1 MIYLAGT
8 DFSHLTNDELIKG
21 IQALDLPDY
30 IRSKA
35 YGVDVRET
43 LAQMTEMT
51 IQLGINMGLSPDD
64 AMSWARKIQDI
75 DEQLA
80 QKITQGEVNINH
92 FDEPTRKTFLEAQGI
107 DVNYVLGLGNVKPEN
122 TSFFE
127 IGKNMFDKT
136 NVFLG
141 KYVSGTSGTLVDSTT
156 YNATDYIGV
165 LPNTTY
171 TASDFYH
178 GAFYDGDKNFISAI
192 PAKDPGTT
200 VKTFETP
207 ANGHFIRLSLRPVDM
222 DTFQI
227 EKGNTS
233 TPYTE
238 YFQHIPLEHIEPLKP
253 NMITPLET
261 NFAEYSPNLFNMN
274 AISEGYYVSQTSG
287 NLIPS
292 ENYWASEPIIVEP
305 NQTYSLSF
313 TNSATRIAYFDE
325 NNQFILGILEPDNT
339 INTPVGANSIIISH
353 NSVHIK
359 PDLFQFEKGATS
371 TQHQPYGVKIK
382 DLIVPTQEEQGIT
395 INLPTTLYALVGEEL
410 NVYFDNIIEGRDIDY
425 DFDVTCS
432 IGAQYQNFYRLT
444 ASEVGSYDF
453 KIDVYKDRRLVS
465 SKETTIKVSS
475 KSAGSGVNLSILKI
489 GDSTTDNGKGVIK
502 LNENFSTD
510 VMDITCIGT
519 RGTSP
524 NLHEGRSGWTATRY
538 TTEDNAFLNP
548 TTRQFDFD
556 YYLTSNSFNV
566 PDVVFINLGI
576 NDMFHA
582 SDDFEAA
589 ITVEN
594 TLAKYQEMIDSIK
607 SVSEAPKVALGVTIP
622 PNYSQDPFGKSY
634 ANNQTRNRYKRNN
647 TLWVKSLIENF
658 DNRINEGIYLV
669 HIHVNLDTRYNMGLE
684 EIQVNARNTTTY
696 MSPIGNGGVHPV
708 ESGYWQI
715 ADVEWYFLKSLY

>member
-1 MIYLAGT
+1 MAGT
-8 DFSHLTNDELIKG
+8 DFSHLTNDELING
-21 IQALDLPDY
+21 IKVLDLPDY

-35 YGVDVRET
+35 YGIDVRET

-51 IQLGINMGLSPDD
+51 IQLGINMGLSPDE
-64 AMSWARKIQDI
+64 ALSWVRKLQDI
-75 DEQLA
+75 EAQLA
-80 QKITQGEVNINH
+80 QKTTKGEVNINH
-92 FDEPTRKTFLEAQGI
+92 FDEPTRQTFLEAQGI

-127 IGKNMFDKT
+127 IGKNMFDKA
-136 NVFLG
+136 NVISG
-141 KYVSGTSGTLVDSTT
+141 KYVSSTSGKLVDSET

-171 TASDFYH
+171 TSSVFYH
-178 GAFYDGDKNFISAI
+178 GAIYDGDKNFISAI
-192 PAKDPGTT
+192 PDKVAGTIG
-200 VKTFETP
+200 KTFETP

-222 DTFQI
+222 NTLQI
-227 EKGNTS
+227 EEGSAS
-233 TPYTE
+233 TTYTE

-261 NFAEYSPNLFNMN
+261 TFAEYSPNLFDMN

-287 NLIPS
+287 NLIES
-292 ENYWASEPIIVEP
+292 ENYWASEPIRVEP
-305 NQTYSLSF
+305 NQDYSLSEVH
-313 TNSATRIAYFDE
+313 SATRIAYFDE
-325 NNQFILGILEPDNT
+325 NKQFILGILQPDNT
-339 INTPVGANSIIISH
+339 INTPMGANSIIIS
-353 NSVHIK
+353 NSSPNIK
-359 PDLFQFEKGATS
+359 PDRFQFEKGT
-371 TQHQPYGVKIK
+371 TPTPYQPYGVKIK
-382 DLIVPTQEEQGIT
+382 DFILPTQEHQKIN
-395 INLPTTLYALVGEEL
+395 INLPTTLYALVGEEF
-410 NVYFDNIIEGRDIDY
+410 NVYFDNIIDGRDVDF

-453 KIDVYKDRRLVS
+453 KIDVYKNHHLVS
-465 SKETTIKVSS
+465 SKEATIKVSS

-548 TTRQFDFD
+548 STNQFDFN
-556 YYLTSNSFNV
+556 YYLTSNGFDV

-576 NDMFHA
+576 NDMFH
-582 SDDFEAA
+582 SYNDSEATIA
-589 ITVEN
+589 VEN
-594 TLAKYQEMIDSIK
+594 ALSKYQEMIDSIK
-607 SVSEAPKVALGVTIP
+607 SVSEPPKVALGVTIP
-622 PNYSQDPFGKSY
+622 PNYSQDAFGKSY
-634 ANNQTRNRYKRNN
+634 GTNQTRTRYKRNN
-647 TLWVKSLIENF
+647 ALWVKSLIENF
-658 DNRINEGIYLV
+658 DKRISEGIYLV
-669 HIHVNLDTRYNMGLE
+669 PINVNLDTRYNMGLE

-696 MSPIGNGGVHPV
+696 MSPIGNGGVHPD

-715 ADVEWYFLKSLY
+715 ADIEWYFLKSLY